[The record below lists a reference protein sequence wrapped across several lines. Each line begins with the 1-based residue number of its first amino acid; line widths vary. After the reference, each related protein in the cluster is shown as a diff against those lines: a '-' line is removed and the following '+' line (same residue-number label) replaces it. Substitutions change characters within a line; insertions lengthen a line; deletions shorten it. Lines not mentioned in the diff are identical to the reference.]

1 MRRLVALLVLALL
14 VTGCSSSEPK
24 SPASPGRSAERAL
37 RGAPGPLGRLH
48 AEANRLLDGG
58 PAGFRSRL
66 AELRGYPVVVNK
78 WASWCGPCR
87 AEFPF
92 FQKQALARGKRV
104 AFLGVDGNDNDGDAK
119 AFLRQF
125 PVSYPSY
132 RDPNLKISAAFKAV
146 GFPATAFYDSQGELA
161 FVHQGGY
168 ATERTLAEDVA
179 RYAR

>member
-1 MRRLVALLVLALL
+1 MRRLVPLLVLALL
-14 VTGCSSSEPK
+14 VAGCSSSEPK
-24 SPASPGRSAERAL
+24 SAGPRGRSAERA
-37 RGAPGPLGRLH
+37 
-48 AEANRLLDGG
+48 
-58 PAGFRSRL
+58 PAGFRRRL

-87 AEFPF
+87 AEFPL

-104 AFLGVDGNDNDGDAK
+104 AFVGVDGNDNDGDAK

-146 GFPATAFYDSQGELA
+146 GFPATAFYDSKGGLA